1 MRTPHPAPPRMMPAP
16 PLAPSLAPALALLA
30 LALAPVLVTPAAA
43 LDLPFGRQPAT
54 PQPAAPRPV
63 VTEIVAAN
71 DPVLGLSIPGVI
83 TAATEVQMAFQ
94 TLGRM
99 IGRPVDVGDRVVA
112 GQVLARLDPED
123 LAGNTHAAEASLA
136 AAQVNLTTARNTA
149 ERARSL
155 SERNVASAAQ
165 LEQAEQALSAARSAV
180 DQAQARL
187 ESARD
192 AEGFAVMTAPIS
204 GVVSAV
210 RATPGAVVAAGD
222 PILTLSSEDD
232 LEATIDLTEAQ
243 LQGVERGTECLISRD
258 RQAEDPVRGH
268 VSRISPVADRQTRT
282 RRVYIALPPGSGF
295 RLGSLIRARRADD
308 STAVL
313 TVPAEALVA
322 GPSPDQG
329 FVWVVRRTGP
339 DAATVTRRQVA
350 TGARSGGR
358 VEVTQGLAP
367 GDEVVIRGVNSLT
380 EGQQVGRKVDP

>member
-1 MRTPHPAPPRMMPAP
+1 MRHTSPAPLCPARPRPSGRC
-16 PLAPSLAPALALLA
+16 PSLLPLA
-30 LALAPVLVTPAAA
+30 LALALALGLAAPAVA
-43 LDLPFGRQPAT
+43 LELPFGRDTAPAAA
-54 PQPAAPRPV
+54 PAPRPV
-63 VTEIVAAN
+63 VTEIVAPN
-71 DPVLGLSIPGVI
+71 DSAPGRSVPGVI

-99 IGRPVDVGDRVVA
+99 IARPVDVGDRVDA

-123 LAGNTHAAEASLA
+123 LAGNTRAAEASLA

-192 AEGFAVMTAPIS
+192 AEGYAVMTAPIS

-222 PILTLSSEDD
+222 PILTLSSEDE
-232 LEATIDLTEAQ
+232 LEATIDLTETQ
-243 LQGVERGTECLISRD
+243 LQGIERGTECLIFRD
-258 RQAEDPVRGH
+258 HQADEPVRGR
-268 VSRISPVADRQTRT
+268 VNRISPVADRQTRT
-282 RRVYIALPPGSGF
+282 RRVYITLPPGSSF
-295 RLGSLIRARRADD
+295 RLGSLVRVRRADD
-308 STAVL
+308 STAAL

-322 GPSPDQG
+322 EPPGG
-329 FVWVVRRTGP
+329 VAVWIVRRSGP
-339 DAATVTRRQVA
+339 DAATVTRRTV
-350 TGARSGGR
+350 TIGARIGAR
-358 VEVTQGLAP
+358 IEVTEGLAP
-367 GDEVVIRGVNSLT
+367 GDEVVIRGVHSLA
-380 EGQQVGRKVDP
+380 EGQQVGRKVEP